1 MLVIGTNMILI
12 VMGVSGAGKTTVGT
26 EVSQRL
32 GLPFFEGDAFH
43 PQANVEKMSS
53 GIPLTDADRIPWI
66 DALTKG
72 INERADPK
80 RDAIVA
86 CSALS
91 RFVRQ
96 RIRERMQE
104 PVEFILLH
112 TDPQLI
118 EDRLSKRAKHYMKA
132 GMLGSQLAALQMP
145 RSAYCV
151 DVSRPLEEVF
161 QEVTDYIGQ
170 KEQLT

>member
-1 MLVIGTNMILI
+1 MTVFVI
-12 VMGVSGAGKTTVGT
+12 MGVSGAGKTTVGT
-26 EVSQRL
+26 QVSQRL

-43 PQANVEKMSS
+43 PQANIDKMSS
-53 GIPLTDADRIPWI
+53 GTPLTDADRVPWI
-66 DALTKG
+66 DALTSG
-72 INERADPK
+72 INHRADLK

-96 RIRERMQE
+96 RIREHMQE

-112 TDPQLI
+112 TDPSLI
-118 EDRLSKRAKHYMKA
+118 EDRLSKRATHYMKA

-151 DVSRPLEEVF
+151 DVSRPLDQVI
-161 QEVTDYIGQ
+161 QEVTDYISQ
-170 KEQLT
+170 KEQ